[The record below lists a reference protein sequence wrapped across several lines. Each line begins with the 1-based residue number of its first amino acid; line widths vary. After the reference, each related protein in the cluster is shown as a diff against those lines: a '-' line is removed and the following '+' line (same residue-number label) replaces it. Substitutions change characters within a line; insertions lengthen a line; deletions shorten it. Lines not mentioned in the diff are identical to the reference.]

1 MDEIMQNTSVEE
13 INEQA
18 DVSQNTNAEE
28 NKDLFKE
35 AVEEQLKKIRNQ
47 SMVIGF
53 KTALQVVIEKI
64 LAVKGKPGK
73 TTLRDYERLM
83 KDIEQFCITGLEQ
96 KNDEEET
103 DSPDETNSETVQN

>member
-1 MDEIMQNTSVEE
+1 MEEIMQNTGVEE
-13 INEQA
+13 EA
-18 DVSQNTNAEE
+18 KEDST
-28 NKDLFKE
+28 KDLFKE

-47 SMVIGF
+47 SMIIGF
-53 KTALQVVIEKI
+53 KTALQVVLEKI